1 MGKRWTWM
9 GQRNTGDYA
18 SHFSQQR
25 GEVGHPRFEWT
36 GEDARLSIETTIAA
50 SILAIGNINVARF
63 ARLYCDTAR
72 PSRSQKQATTK
83 HMMKL
88 GGFLLLLS
96 GWGIVVAALK
106 MLHGSAV
113 SGFVLAGFIVDIL
126 GFALVL
132 RAHVPEF
139 EDQR

>member
-1 MGKRWTWM
+1 MLRDSRGCILILQGLRAV
-9 GQRNTGDYA
+9 NT
-18 SHFSQQR
+18 
-25 GEVGHPRFEWT
+25 
-36 GEDARLSIETTIAA
+36 
-50 SILAIGNINVARF
+50 
-63 ARLYCDTAR
+63 
-72 PSRSQKQATTK
+72 QATTK

-113 SGFVLAGFIVDIL
+113 SGFVLAGFAIDIL